1 MRVLAGLG
9 ACLVASIA
17 HASENTSK
25 TKAQQEE
32 STSEILRRGADIEA
46 RLANEPIIG
55 IRKMSTDP
63 GEKFFPE
70 YWHFGDSLDV
80 PGQNDGLAGTDLAHF
95 NTTARRENLLDTAR
109 SSFSPAQFL
118 SRSFAYSPSVESAFG
133 LKRSR
138 ILDSRDFKCP
148 ANTYS
153 CTSIDRPDRCC
164 SVGSACEIVPD
175 TGAGDVGCCPSGQSC
190 SGTIGAF
197 ISVVTVT
204 VGASVTV
211 STVTHSTSQQTSET
225 TSSTSISTSSSTS
238 SSTTTVRTSTS
249 STAASTTTTESLIPP
264 ARGTS
269 ITSMTSSATSRV
281 SVCPTGFY
289 ACSAVYHGGC
299 CQTDRNCDTF
309 SCPAIPSTTVT
320 SDGRTIIIPVAT
332 PTATVPD
339 APSASEP
346 SDSTGGTSIR
356 SIRVAN
362 YLIGPFESE
371 EGLKEYLIRPSWSGG
386 FPSES
391 AYKNA
396 LARAK
401 GMGKM
406 SYPIVFTHGD
416 IKPHNVLVTEGQIT
430 GFLDWES
437 AGWYPDYWDFTT
449 ALRIGME
456 DFWWYNFV
464 IGLGGGAYLAE
475 LDCERALTSLTVDSY
490 CW

>member
-190 SGTIGAF
+190 SGTIG
-197 ISVVTVT
+197 SCQSGYTT
-204 VGASVTV
+204 C
-211 STVTHSTSQQTSET
+211 SQ
-225 TSSTSISTSSSTS
+225 
-238 SSTTTVRTSTS
+238 
-249 STAASTTTTESLIPP
+249 AL
-264 ARGTS
+264 G
-269 ITSMTSSATSRV
+269 
-281 SVCPTGFY
+281 
-289 ACSAVYHGGC
+289 GGC
-299 CQTDRNCDTF
+299 C
-309 SCPAIPSTTVT
+309 IPGYDCVEGGCEYTGV
-320 SDGRTIIIPVAT
+320 
-332 PTATVPD
+332 
-339 APSASEP
+339 SA
-346 SDSTGGTSIR
+346 
-356 SIRVAN
+356 V
-362 YLIGPFESE
+362 
-371 EGLKEYLIRPSWSGG
+371 
-386 FPSES
+386 
-391 AYKNA
+391 
-396 LARAK
+396 
-401 GMGKM
+401 
-406 SYPIVFTHGD
+406 
-416 IKPHNVLVTEGQIT
+416 VL
-430 GFLDWES
+430 
-437 AGWYPDYWDFTT
+437 
-449 ALRIGME
+449 
-456 DFWWYNFV
+456 
-464 IGLGGGAYLAE
+464 
-475 LDCERALTSLTVDSY
+475 
-490 CW
+490 